1 MDNIKRYIPSIIGYM
16 LVNYL
21 VNGEF
26 RGWAGVIGAGI
37 FGGLSDFLFERG

>member
-1 MDNIKRYIPSIIGYM
+1 MDNIKNYFPAVIGYM

-26 RGWAGVIGAGI
+26 HGWEGVIGAGI
-37 FGGLSDFLFERG
+37 FGGLSVILFGRD

>member
-1 MDNIKRYIPSIIGYM
+1 MEYIKLYIPSIIGYM
-16 LVNYL
+16 LVNFL

-37 FGGLSDFLFERG
+37 FAGLSYFLFERD

>member
-1 MDNIKRYIPSIIGYM
+1 MDDIKRYGPGVIGYM

-26 RGWAGVIGAGI
+26 HGWEGVIGAVI
-37 FGGLSDFLFERG
+37 FGGLSVFLFEED

>member
-1 MDNIKRYIPSIIGYM
+1 MDNIKHYIPAIIGYM

-26 RGWAGVIGAGI
+26 RGWEGVIGAGI
-37 FGGLSDFLFERG
+37 FGGLSVFLFERD